1 MNDKKKMLEGKL
13 YIASADPALREDNK
27 RCKRLLRAFNA
38 TTEEEIEQRTAILK
52 SLFAE
57 TGDSLYIEPPFHCD
71 YGCHIH
77 VGENLYANYDLI
89 ILDVCDVYI
98 GNNVFLAPRVGIY
111 AAGHPIDKDVRN
123 MQLEFGKPIHIGNDV
138 WIGADVTINP
148 GVSIGDNVV
157 IGSGSVVVKDI
168 PSGVVAAGNPCRV
181 IREISEQ
188 DAIYWNNLKKEYFS
202 DN

>member
-1 MNDKKKMLEGKL
+1 
-13 YIASADPALREDNK
+13 
-27 RCKRLLRAFNA
+27 
-38 TTEEEIEQRTAILK
+38 
-52 SLFAE
+52 
-57 TGDSLYIEPPFHCD
+57 
-71 YGCHIH
+71 
-77 VGENLYANYDLI
+77 
-89 ILDVCDVYI
+89 
-98 GNNVFLAPRVGIY
+98 
-111 AAGHPIDKDVRN
+111 

>member
-13 YIASADPALREDNK
+13 YIASADPAIWEDNK

-57 TGDSLYIEPPFHCD
+57 TGDCLYIEPPFHCD

-77 VGENLYANYDLI
+77 VGENFYANYDLI

-138 WIGADVTINP
+138 WIGYEAVILPGVTI
-148 GVSIGDNVV
+148 GDGAV
-157 IGSGSVVVKDI
+157 IGCRAVVTKDV
-168 PSGVVAAGNPCRV
+168 PPNTVVAGVPARV
-181 IREISEQ
+181 VRTIEDGECAR
-188 DAIYWNNLKKEYFS
+188 
-202 DN
+202 